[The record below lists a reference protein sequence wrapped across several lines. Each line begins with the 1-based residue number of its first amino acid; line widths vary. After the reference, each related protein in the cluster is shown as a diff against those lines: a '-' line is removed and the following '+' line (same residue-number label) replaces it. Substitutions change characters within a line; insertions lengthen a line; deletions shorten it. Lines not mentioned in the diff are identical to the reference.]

1 MRFFSSLNIYYRLL
15 VLILGTT
22 SFFFILYFCL
32 YFYTIRQEKAVYKS
46 ALKEYNNEVNSIFEL
61 NSKTHAAAIVDVTF
75 WDEMV
80 DYLSTKD
87 NSWYE
92 EYIESQFISYQ
103 VDFIGIYDLKNQ
115 RINQTISS
123 KLKSIGPIPDQVL
136 TKLYKS
142 KFIKFYSRLP
152 QGIVEIFGATIHPSD
167 DPFKNKSKPSGYF
180 IMARLMD
187 EKFVTNLEKITSSK
201 ISIVPNNLKDQ
212 KDKTEIVVNINLK
225 DWKNETVGDIRFE
238 RAFHLNFSNTKNILG
253 IIIIAT
259 IVNLLIY
266 LYYYRKWVNKPLM
279 LIKSI
284 LENKDEQA
292 MTTLRKLRGDL
303 GYIGALLEDN
313 NNNRKQLEIAKQK
326 AEEGDKLKSSFLANL
341 SHEIRTPMNAIM
353 GFSDLLSETDLSEG
367 DKIHYLKI
375 IRESGKN
382 LTSIIEDLL
391 EMSKIDSKQITPNY
405 KGVDLDQ
412 CILEL
417 HQSIK
422 ITIAEENEIDFS
434 IQESLEKPENKILT
448 DETKLKQIL
457 TNLITNAVKFT
468 KKGKV
473 IVGYEIDKKNNNI
486 ELWVQDTGLGIAE
499 HNIKIIFDRFRRIE
513 DDFSIKLSGLGLG
526 LSITKAYVELL
537 GGTIKVK
544 SAIGVGS
551 VFSFTIPLTYAKPES
566 LITEKISNNKS
577 TLPGN
582 KTILVAEDN
591 DFNFLLLEKV
601 LKLKDYKVIRATNGK
616 EAVDI
621 CTSNNDI
628 DLVFMDLKMPVM
640 DGFEALRAI
649 KAFNQHLPIVAYTAY
664 SSAEDKEKIST
675 AGFNGYVSKP
685 INKKDLYE
693 LLDLILNSK

>member
-46 ALKEYNNEVNSIFEL
+46 ALTEYNNEVNSIFEL
-61 NSKTHAAAIVDVTF
+61 NSKTHVATIVDVTF
-75 WDEMV
+75 WNELV
-80 DYLSTKD
+80 DYIRTKD
-87 NSWYE
+87 NSWYQ
-92 EYIESQFISYQ
+92 EYIESQFISYE
-103 VDFIGIYDLKNQ
+103 VDFIGIYNLNNQ
-115 RINQTISS
+115 CINQTTSS

-136 TKLYKS
+136 NKLYKS

-180 IMARLMD
+180 FMARLMN
-187 EKFVTNLEKITSSK
+187 EKFVSNLQKITSSK
-201 ISIVPNNLKDQ
+201 IKILPSNFKDQ
-212 KDKTEIVVNINLK
+212 QDKSEIAININLK
-225 DWKNETVGDIRFE
+225 DWKNDSVGEIRFE
-238 RAFHLNFSNTKNILG
+238 RAFRLNFNNTKNILN

-259 IVNLLIY
+259 ILNLLIY

-292 MTTLRKLRGDL
+292 MITLRKLRGDL
-303 GYIGALLEDN
+303 GYIGNLLEDN
-313 NNNRKQLEIAKQK
+313 NNKRKQLEIAKQK

-353 GFSDLLSETDLSEG
+353 GFSDLLNDPELPEE
-367 DKIHYLKI
+367 DKVHYLKI

-391 EMSKIDSKQITPNY
+391 EMSKIDSKQITPNF
-405 KGVDLDQ
+405 KAVDLDQ

-417 HQSIK
+417 YRSIK
-422 ITIAEENEIDFS
+422 ITIADENEIDFA
-434 IQESLEKPENKILT
+434 IHECLEKPENQILT

-457 TNLITNAVKFT
+457 TNLITNAIKFT

-486 ELWVQDTGLGIAE
+486 EIWVQDTGLGIAE
-499 HNIKIIFDRFRRIE
+499 QNIKIIFDRFRRIE

-537 GGTIKVK
+537 GGSIKVK

-551 VFSFTIPLTYAKPES
+551 VFSFTIPLAYAQSEKP
-566 LITEKISNNKS
+566 ITDKRSNNKS
-577 TLPGN
+577 TGSGN
-582 KTILVAEDN
+582 QTILVAEDN

-601 LKLKDYKVIRATNGK
+601 LKLKDYKVIRAVNGK

-621 CTSNNDI
+621 CAGNNNI

-640 DGFEALRAI
+640 DGFEALRKI
-649 KAFNQHLPIVAYTAY
+649 KIFNPHLPIVANTAY
-664 SSAEDKEKIST
+664 SSAEDKDKIRS

-685 INKKDLYE
+685 VNKNDLYD
-693 LLDLILNSK
+693 LIDLILNAN